1 MKQILF
7 LAIFFLSSL
16 WPVFGQ
22 IIVINELMSSNETT
36 IQDSDGDYS
45 DWIELYNK
53 GCEAVNLNGF
63 MITDDTLQPDKWIFP
78 EMMLQPHSFLLIFA
92 SEKNRIDTTELHT
105 NFKIQ
110 ASGEY
115 LLLSNSDGEEI
126 DRIEPVQLSI
136 DYTYGRF
143 PDGENNLTFLGEPT
157 PNNLNIPGTLVS
169 FSKPAGFYQAPFKI
183 LLSSSNPGDTIFYT
197 LDGSIPDTTSYVFTD
212 SIPINYLDTLPN
224 YFSTIPT
231 SPPILED
238 WFRRWYLPANPVP
251 KANVVRAVAYN
262 NGLFTSQVI
271 TATYM
276 VDTAIFTKYP
286 YPIVSITTDSSC
298 LFDFETG
305 IYVPGIHWDSLHTD
319 FTGNYYQQGD
329 AWERSAHIEYF
340 EENGNRVINQDVGIR
355 IQGKITR
362 HAPQKTLCVYARS
375 EYGTNFF
382 NYPLMIN
389 SGVDKFKRFLLR
401 TSYADNGR
409 TLFRDEMTQD
419 LVKDLNLDLMHYRTV
434 IVFING
440 EYWGIQTIRDHID
453 KYTLGFKYGINPDS
467 IDILKNEAVV
477 EEGSNADYLEMLEY
491 IENHDLA
498 EQEHY
503 DYIKTRMDIDN
514 YIDYEIVEIYI
525 NNDDWPST
533 NISYWRE
540 QAPGAKWRWILF
552 DLDNGFR
559 NYEFNTLEFVTF
571 EGDTCW
577 QTPAWATFLF
587 RNLLKSEEFRN
598 QFVNRFAE
606 LLNTTFRKDT
616 VLQKIDEFTELYSPG
631 IDLHV
636 NRWTFPWG
644 YYSWL
649 NDIENSLVTF
659 ATERPCYM
667 RDFIL
672 DFFELEEDE
681 FDFQCEVGAIEIP
694 RQNAM
699 IIPNPAS
706 SSFRLINDKFGGK
719 TFQLTIFNN
728 LGSLVRIYQIN
739 SSNSSVNMSFDIS
752 GLRSGIYYV
761 QVNDGLNIYT
771 EKLIVAVN

>member
-7 LAIFFLSSL
+7 LGSLFLSSIL
-16 WPVFGQ
+16 VFGQ
-22 IIVINELMSSNETT
+22 TIVINEFMSSNETT
-36 IQDSDGDYS
+36 IPDSDGDYS

-53 GCEAVNLNGF
+53 GDEAVNMNGL

-78 EMMLQPHSFLLIFA
+78 EMIFQPQSFLLIFA
-92 SEKNRIDTTELHT
+92 SEKDRIDTAELHT

-115 LLLSNSDGEEI
+115 LLLSDSNGEEI
-126 DRIEPVQLSI
+126 DRIEPVQLTI
-136 DYTYGRF
+136 DFTYGRF

-157 PNNLNIPGTLVS
+157 PNKPNMPGTVVT
-169 FSKPAGFYQAPFKI
+169 FSMPPGFYQYPFEI
-183 LLSSSNPGDTIFYT
+183 TLSSSNPGDTIFYT
-197 LDGSIPDTTSYVFTD
+197 LDGSVPDTTSFIFSD

-231 SPPILED
+231 SPPILVD

-251 KANVVRAVAYN
+251 KANVIRAVAYN
-262 NGLFTSQVI
+262 NGLFTSQI
-271 TATYM
+271 MTATYF
-276 VDTAIFTKYP
+276 VDTAIYTKYY
-286 YPIVSITTDSSC
+286 YPIVSITTDSLC

-305 IYVPGIHWDSLHTD
+305 IYIPGIHWDSLNTD
-319 FTGNYYQQGD
+319 NTGNYYQQGD
-329 AWERSAHIEYF
+329 AWERPVHIEYF
-340 EENGNRVINQDVGIR
+340 EENGNRVISQDAGIR

-382 NYPLMIN
+382 NYPLMLN
-389 SGVDKFKRFLLR
+389 SGADKFKRFLLR

-409 TLFRDEMTQD
+409 TLFRDEMTHD
-419 LVKDLNLDLMHYRTV
+419 LVIDLNLDLMYYRPV

-440 EYWGIQTIRDHID
+440 EYWGIQAVRDQID
-453 KYTLGFKYGINPDS
+453 KYALGFKYDIDPDS
-467 IDILKNEAVV
+467 IDILKNNAVV
-477 EEGSNADYLEMLEY
+477 EEGSNADYLDMIDY
-491 IENHDLA
+491 IQNHDIS

-503 DYIKTRMDIDN
+503 NYIKTRMDIDN

-525 NNDDWPST
+525 NNDDWPGT
-533 NISYWRE
+533 NIAFWRE

-552 DLDNGFR
+552 DLDNGFN
-559 NYEFNTLEFVTF
+559 NYAFNTLEFVTF

-577 QTPAWATFLF
+577 QTPTWATFLF
-587 RNLLKSEEFRN
+587 RNLLKNEEFKS
-598 QFVNRFAE
+598 QFVERFAE

-616 VLQKIDEFTELYSPG
+616 VLQKIAEFTELYEHG

-644 YYSWL
+644 HYSWL
-649 NDIENSLVTF
+649 NDIENSLGTY

-681 FDFQCEVGAIEIP
+681 FNFHCEVGTLDIP
-694 RQNAM
+694 RKNSM
-699 IIPNPAS
+699 ILPNPTS
-706 SSFRLINDKFGGK
+706 SKFKLILEELSGK
-719 TFQLTIFNN
+719 NYQVAIFNN
-728 LGSLVRIYQIN
+728 LGSLVRHYQIN
-739 SSNSSVNMSFDIS
+739 PSNSSVNMSFDVS
-752 GLRSGIYYV
+752 GLRSGIYLI
-761 QVNDGLNIYT
+761 QVIDGLKIYT
-771 EKLIVAVN
+771 EKLIVTAH